1 MAFTIAALAV
11 IAIVALWFTFRY
23 YPEKRAAERFFDA
36 LVAGDTAQAYQL
48 WKPGPT
54 YTMKDFLADWGSQ
67 GYYGPVKSYK
77 ILHAKAP
84 SGSNA
89 IAVSV
94 EVSPSRRCR
103 TFPTRKRA
111 VKPESSKFGS
121 WQGTNPSAS
130 PFPNRFCKNR
140 LVLAIAGCPRA
151 RQGVPAGSRWRCRVF
166 RRRHQRQYW
175 RVWQRRRAALELQRQ
190 EPERRE
196 RCPRPR

>member
-94 EVSPSRRCR
+94 EVSPFSPMPDISDTEKSRK
-103 TFPTRKRA
+103 TR
-111 VKPESSKFGS
+111 VVEV
-121 WQGTNPSAS
+121 W
-130 PFPNRFCKNR
+130 
-140 LVLAIAGCPRA
+140 VLAGDKSFSFP
-151 RQGVPAGSRWRCRVF
+151 VP
-166 RRRHQRQYW
+166 
-175 RVWQRRRAALELQRQ
+175 
-190 EPERRE
+190 
-196 RCPRPR
+196 